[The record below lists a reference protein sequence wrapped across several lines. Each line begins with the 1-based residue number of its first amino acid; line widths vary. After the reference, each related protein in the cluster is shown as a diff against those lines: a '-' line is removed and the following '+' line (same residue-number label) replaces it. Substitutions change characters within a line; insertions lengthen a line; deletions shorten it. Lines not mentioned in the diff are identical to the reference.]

1 MTEEAGGN
9 SGNTISRNQ
18 TAQKAFKKFTESQ
31 HLQTIDLTEKVI
43 LSGDTPSRGSYGGP
57 EDPVVRERFNR
68 VSVGKAV
75 EGAFSGDSH
84 KNGLH
89 EAAVASK
96 RGRSWVGSR
105 HKVLDWP
112 PPITWLIPL
121 KLKECFV
128 CANESQRDLMW
139 YFMMAC
145 WPFEKSQKLFCV
157 SEYARLL
164 IYMARDPAMLEG
176 AASLNLAKESI
187 PWLLQSSHALIMFLF
202 RGSAE
207 EGFNSLFVISSSTFS
222 MQLIG
227 LCSCCVIQKRREEF
241 HQV

>member
-1 MTEEAGGN
+1 MQAKIQERSRAIIKMTEEAGGN

-96 RGRSWVGSR
+96 RGRS
-105 HKVLDWP
+105 
-112 PPITWLIPL
+112 
-121 KLKECFV
+121 
-128 CANESQRDLMW
+128 
-139 YFMMAC
+139 
-145 WPFEKSQKLFCV
+145 
-157 SEYARLL
+157 
-164 IYMARDPAMLEG
+164 
-176 AASLNLAKESI
+176 
-187 PWLLQSSHALIMFLF
+187 
-202 RGSAE
+202 
-207 EGFNSLFVISSSTFS
+207 
-222 MQLIG
+222 
-227 LCSCCVIQKRREEF
+227 
-241 HQV
+241 